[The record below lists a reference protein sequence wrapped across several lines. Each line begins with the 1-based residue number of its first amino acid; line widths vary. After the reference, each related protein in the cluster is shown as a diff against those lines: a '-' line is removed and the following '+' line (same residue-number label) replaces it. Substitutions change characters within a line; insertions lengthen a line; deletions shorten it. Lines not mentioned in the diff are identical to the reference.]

1 MSGQLVGEVLAA
13 SGELQA
19 RELSPRAF
27 HALVAIA
34 EKAGVDNRE
43 ASVRWDHIRA
53 GLYGASKRTAER
65 AVEELKAAG
74 LVSVVRPGF
83 KNQHAA
89 QAPVYRV
96 LPLTD
101 RDTQVSVS
109 EFEDRD
115 TQVSVST
122 EPDTDKSELDTDKT
136 GSGYRHPGVV
146 LDGSLDGSL
155 DGGRARL
162 DDEPR
167 CERHRDPVIFPRAP
181 KCRDCQNVRE
191 SREAAQRAADEE
203 AKAAKAAITRAI
215 DNCPDCDG
223 YGRLDDLTE
232 CPRHPNHRRRAAS

>member
-13 SGELQA
+13 SDELRA

-34 EKAGVDNRE
+34 EKAGVHSRE

-96 LPLTD
+96 LALLDTD
-101 RDTQVSVS
+101 SQVSVS
-109 EFEDRD
+109 EIEDHD
-115 TQVSVST
+115 SQVSVST
-122 EPDTDKSELDTDKT
+122 KLDTDKSELDTDKT

-146 LDGSLDGSL
+146 LDGSLDGFL
-155 DGGRARL
+155 GGGRARL

-167 CERHRDPVIFPRAP
+167 CERHRDPVIFPRP
-181 KCRDCQNVRE
+181 PDCRDCQNVRE
-191 SREAAQRAADEE
+191 SREAAQRTADEQ

-215 DNCPDCDG
+215 GDCPDCDD
-223 YGRLDDLTE
+223 YGRLDDLTD
-232 CPRHPNHRRRAAS
+232 CPLHANHRRKAAS